1 MKWRAIADSSNIR
14 IWDEEYVVYNPRSG
28 DSHLLSYIAG
38 QLLLKLQHPL
48 DSKALVEQLS
58 IDWQFDSE
66 QDAAVQIDAM
76 LAELDALALIER
88 A

>member
-14 IWDEEYVVYNPRSG
+14 IWDEEYVIYNSRSG

-38 QLLLKLQHPL
+38 QLLLKLQLPL
-48 DSKALVEQLS
+48 DSKTLIEQLS
-58 IDWQFDSE
+58 SDWQFDSE
-66 QDAAVQIDAM
+66 QDAAEQIDAM
-76 LAELDALALIER
+76 LADLDALALIER